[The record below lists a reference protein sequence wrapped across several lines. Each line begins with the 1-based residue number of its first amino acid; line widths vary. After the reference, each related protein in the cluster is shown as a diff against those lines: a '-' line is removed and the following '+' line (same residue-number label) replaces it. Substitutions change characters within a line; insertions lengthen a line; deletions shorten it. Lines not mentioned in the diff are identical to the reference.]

1 MSPPQACTGLGQSS
15 PWHPV
20 PSRFCPDTSQACD
33 TFQGLSSLSLG
44 PGQLAHQVPCST
56 PSLGLGGFSHI
67 PSPPPMQLWVICSKG
82 AAQLG
87 TFLAIDQLL
96 QQAGAERAV
105 DIFNVALQQS
115 QACGL
120 MTPTLVRPPGAGRW
134 GRRDSGKALRWLQ
147 AATRWRCRAGR

>member
-1 MSPPQACTGLGQSS
+1 
-15 PWHPV
+15 
-20 PSRFCPDTSQACD
+20 
-33 TFQGLSSLSLG
+33 
-44 PGQLAHQVPCST
+44 
-56 PSLGLGGFSHI
+56 
-67 PSPPPMQLWVICSKG
+67 MQLWVICSKG

-120 MTPTLVRPPGAGRW
+120 MTSTLARPSGAP
-134 GRRDSGKALRWLQ
+134 RRGCRGSRKVLRWLQ
-147 AATRWRCRAGR
+147 AATRRRCGAGR